1 MFLALK
7 SLFFGFYAIDN
18 CVSAFVS
25 FVNFVVGTML
35 IEPISRLY
43 HPCANVSRDEQIKKT
58 GGSTNRCHPRSKN
71 ISLSILRH
79 ESIYQPLPFKKHTA
93 ATMLTFKQSEIAYP

>member
-1 MFLALK
+1 MFWAMK
-7 SLFFGFYAIDN
+7 TLFFRLYTIDN

-43 HPCANVSRDEQIKKT
+43 HPCANVSRDMQIKK
-58 GGSTNRCHPRSKN
+58 SRWQHK
-71 ISLSILRH
+71 SLSPEI
-79 ESIYQPLPFKKHTA
+79 KKIKLIDPQA
-93 ATMLTFKQSEIAYP
+93 